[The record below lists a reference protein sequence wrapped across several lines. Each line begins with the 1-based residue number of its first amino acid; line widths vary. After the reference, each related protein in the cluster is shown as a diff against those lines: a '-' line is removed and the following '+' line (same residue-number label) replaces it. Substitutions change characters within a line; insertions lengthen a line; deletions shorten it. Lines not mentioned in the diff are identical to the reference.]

1 MKQYLDNA
9 FSYGDYLAHIDRLLA
24 ENKTT
29 GQNQSDVMVDFTRL
43 NRRRMERIGKTT
55 TLDSDIVR
63 SVRLNNRRQ
72 IWLVITEGWCGDAAQ
87 NIPLI
92 EKIASQSDIIET
104 RYILRDEN
112 LDLMDQ
118 FLTNGGRA
126 IAKLIALD
134 AETLDVLGT
143 WGARPAEAQKLFE
156 NLKAQDMPK
165 PLIMENLQRWYNNDR
180 GRSLRAEF
188 AGLIDEWG
196 GRKTATASV

>member
-1 MKQYLDNA
+1 MKEYLDKA
-9 FSYGDYLAHIDRLLA
+9 FSYNEYLGLIDDRLA
-24 ENKTT
+24 DNKTT
-29 GQNQSDVMVDFTRL
+29 GPDHSDQMVDFTRL
-43 NRRRMERIGKTT
+43 NRRRMERISKTT

-63 SVRLNNRRQ
+63 SVMLNKKRQ

-92 EKIASQSDIIET
+92 EKMAGVSDLIET

-112 LDLMDQ
+112 PELIDQ
-118 FLTNGGRA
+118 YLTNGGRA

-134 AETLDVLGT
+134 ADDHSVLGT
-143 WGARPAEAQKLFE
+143 WGARPAAAQKLFE
-156 NLKAQDMPK
+156 DLKAQDTPK

-188 AGLIDEWG
+188 ASLIDEWG
-196 GRKTATASV
+196 GRKTAAANV

>member
-156 NLKAQDMPK
+156 NLKAQDVPK